1 MLLLFLGTAIAWY
14 ADAPAALQD
23 GLRWGAEILLLIHAI
38 RKRSITVWIAAAM
51 ILGGEF
57 GYLLPQAGAALK
69 VTGKIFIQLIKT
81 IIAPLLFATL
91 VVGIAGHSEIR
102 QVGRL
107 GWKSLLYFEVITTAA
122 LFIGLAAINL
132 SGAGKGIP
140 MPVFAKGAETIEA
153 ERIAVES
160 RTDRQLVFKVDGKQ
174 RDVNP
179 KPNPEKQN
187 WEKILLH
194 TFPENIQA
202 EAQALHQNREQ
213 IFKDALADP
222 KRRDVRAS

>member
-14 ADAPAALQD
+14 ADAPPALQD

-160 RTDRQLVFKVDGKQ
+160 RADGQLVFKVEANSAMSIRNPIPKSRTGKKSCYIPS
-174 RDVNP
+174 P
-179 KPNPEKQN
+179 KTSQSRSLKARSCRWWCSVSSSVWHWP
-187 WEKILLH
+187 
-194 TFPENIQA
+194 
-202 EAQALHQNREQ
+202 
-213 IFKDALADP
+213 
-222 KRRDVRAS
+222 